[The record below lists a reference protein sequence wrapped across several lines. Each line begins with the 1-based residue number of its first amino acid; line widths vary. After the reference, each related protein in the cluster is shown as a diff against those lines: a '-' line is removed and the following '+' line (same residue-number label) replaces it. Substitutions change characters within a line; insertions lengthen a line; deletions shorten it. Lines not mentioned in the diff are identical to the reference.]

1 MKCNAQNKYIQR
13 EAYTRA
19 VKYMLLAFIQT
30 LGDKMHC
37 PPDKIV
43 KAMEYCKR
51 HSEMIAEGYTSIRE
65 AEDAV
70 YKDYGIKFYSDGR
83 IGADIEIEGIYD
95 RDEWRPFPKVHPTK
109 EGSYLITTRKG
120 KVCTARYYPKDRKF
134 NAACGRCAVAWME
147 LPLPWEF
154 YDDKDEDDENFD
166 TV

>member
-43 KAMEYCKR
+43 KAMEYCRR
-51 HSEMIAEGYTSIRE
+51 HAEMIGEGYTSIRE

-70 YKDYGIKFYSDGR
+70 YKDYGIKFYPDGK
-83 IGADIEIEGIYD
+83 IGAEVEIEGIYD
-95 RDEWRPFPKVHPTK
+95 RDEWRPFPKVHPAK

-120 KVCTARYYPKDRKF
+120 KVCTAHYYEKIKGF
-134 NAACGRCAVAWME
+134 SASAGKNAVAWME
-147 LPLPWEF
+147 LPLAWEF